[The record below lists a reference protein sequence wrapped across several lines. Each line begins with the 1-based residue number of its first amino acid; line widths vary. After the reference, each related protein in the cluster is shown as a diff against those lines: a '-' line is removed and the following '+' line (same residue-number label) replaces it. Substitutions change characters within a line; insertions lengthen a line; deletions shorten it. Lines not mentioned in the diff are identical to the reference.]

1 MIVRGSYWAELSPY
15 EGVLVSAGVLV
26 ASKEKLVFKGYP
38 EFIAL
43 ESEMEGK
50 LAEVLGTGLTP
61 KQVLDYYVE
70 RSNGVTFS
78 VSRPKRIEARSLAEA
93 AEKLLARSKH
103 HA

>member
-1 MIVRGSYWAELSPY
+1 MNVRGAYWAELSPE
-15 EGVLVSAGVLV
+15 EGVLVPAGVLV
-26 ASKEKLVFKGYP
+26 ASKEKLAFKAYP

-43 ESEMEGK
+43 EREIERKIAGM
-50 LAEVLGTGLTP
+50 LGAGLTP
-61 KQVLDYYVE
+61 NQVLDHYVE

-93 AEKLLARSKH
+93 AEKMLARSKH